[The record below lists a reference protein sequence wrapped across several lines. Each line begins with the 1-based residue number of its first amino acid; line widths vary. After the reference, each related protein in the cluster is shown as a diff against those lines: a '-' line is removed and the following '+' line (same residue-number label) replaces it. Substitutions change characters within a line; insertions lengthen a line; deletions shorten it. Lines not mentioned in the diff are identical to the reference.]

1 MTDQPP
7 PPPGGYPPPPPGG
20 SGYPPPQPPGGGYP
34 PPQPPGGGYPP
45 PGGGY
50 PPPQPPGGGYPP
62 PQQGGYP
69 PPPPPSG
76 YPPPPSPGGYPPPP
90 PGAPVPGYG
99 GGYGAPQQQVD
110 IGDGFK
116 WAWEKFT
123 SNAVPLIV
131 STLIYGVIVGVLYG
145 IMYGLAFALA
155 PDSVSTYN
163 SYDGGFDYST
173 NASLGVGSVLVF
185 IVGGIV
191 LFLVVA
197 AVQSAYI
204 GGVLDIADGQQV
216 TIGSF
221 FKPRNIGNVIIA
233 TLLIGILTSI
243 GYVLCVIPGLAVAIL
258 TFFAVIAVIDRNLSA
273 IEGLKASYEL
283 VKANFV
289 QVLLVW
295 LSVAAIGIV
304 GALVCG
310 VGLFVAIPVA
320 ALLEVY
326 AWRRLSGGE
335 VAALNPQPLPPQPP
349 PQQFGG
355 PPQQ

>member
-1 MTDQPP
+1 M
-7 PPPGGYPPPPPGG
+7 
-20 SGYPPPQPPGGGYP
+20 
-34 PPQPPGGGYPP
+34 
-45 PGGGY
+45 
-50 PPPQPPGGGYPP
+50 
-62 PQQGGYP
+62 
-69 PPPPPSG
+69 
-76 YPPPPSPGGYPPPP
+76 
-90 PGAPVPGYG
+90 
-99 GGYGAPQQQVD
+99 D
-110 IGDGFK
+110 IGEGFK

-145 IMYGLAFALA
+145 IMYGLGFALA
-155 PDSVSTYN
+155 PDSASTYN

-173 NASLGVGSVLVF
+173 DASLGVGSLLVF
-185 IVGGIV
+185 IIGGIL
-191 LFLVVA
+191 LFIVVA
-197 AVQSAYI
+197 AAQSAYI

-258 TFFAVIAVIDRNLSA
+258 TFFAVIAVIDRRLSA
-273 IEGLKASYEL
+273 IDGIKTSYEL

-295 LSVAAIGIV
+295 LSVAAIGVV

-349 PQQFGG
+349 QQFG

>member
-20 SGYPPPQPPGGGYP
+20 GYPPP
-34 PPQPPGGGYPP
+34 PP

-50 PPPQPPGGGYPP
+50 PPPPPPG
-62 PQQGGYP
+62 GGYP

-76 YPPPPSPGGYPPPP
+76 YPPPQQGGYRPPPQQGGYPPPSPGGYPPPP
-90 PGAPVPGYG
+90 SGAPVPAYG
-99 GGYGAPQQQVD
+99 GGYGAPQELFN

-131 STLIYGVIVGVLYG
+131 ATLIYGAIVGVLYG
-145 IMYGLAFALA
+145 IIYGLAFALA
-155 PDSVSTYN
+155 PDTVSTYN
-163 SYDGGFDYST
+163 SYDGGFEYSS
-173 NASLGVGSVLVF
+173 NAAFGVGSVLVL
-185 IVGGIV
+185 VLGGLL
-191 LFLVVA
+191 LFVVIA
-197 AVQSAYI
+197 AAQSAYI
-204 GGVLDIADGQQV
+204 GGVLDIANGQQV
-216 TIGSF
+216 SIGSF
-221 FKPRNIGNVIIA
+221 FKPRSLGNVIIA
-233 TLLIGILTSI
+233 TVLMGILTSI

-258 TFFAVIAVIDRNLSA
+258 TFFAIIAVIDRNLSA
-273 IEGLKASYEL
+273 VDGLKTSYEL

-295 LSVAAIGIV
+295 LSLAAIATV
-304 GALVCG
+304 GALVCF
-310 VGLFVAIPVA
+310 VGLIVAVPVA
-320 ALLEVY
+320 TLLQVY